1 MRVWRFFTDVW
12 IQRERGRTQNAYGPG
27 MSYNAIHLRHTAWR
41 LCVRHGAAPAPI
53 TACIWSTAYS
63 PWIWP
68 RSGRWRAW
76 IFAGKMCIR
85 DRPFTKLAEDTLI
98 PDIVSLVN
106 INGDCQFIIFDAKY
120 YNIQLEQNK
129 KLCGQPGIES
139 ITKQYLYQLAFQPF
153 VDAHQIGM
161 VRNCFLLPT
170 AGTEI
175 VDKGVA
181 SLAMLNALGLQEDVY
196 KRQA

>member
-1 MRVWRFFTDVW
+1 MCIRDRLCALSLCGCGAPAARSTSSPTPTGIVLTVPPSSVPV
-12 IQRERGRTQNAYGPG
+12 QTASATQAAVQTSAPTQSAKE
-27 MSYNAIHLRHTAWR
+27 MCIRDSYNAIHLRHTAWR

-120 YNIQLEQNK
+120 YNCL
-129 KLCGQPGIES
+129 
-139 ITKQYLYQLAFQPF
+139 LY
-153 VDAHQIGM
+153 
-161 VRNCFLLPT
+161 T
-170 AGTEI
+170 
-175 VDKGVA
+175 
-181 SLAMLNALGLQEDVY
+181 SW
-196 KRQA
+196 